1 MVTNG
6 KSAVD
11 NNLVVLQLSGGND
24 YLNTIVPYTN
34 GFYNDF
40 RTSVKI
46 NPEEVEAWKWMGVDE
61 LKTDIKENP
70 DNYTYWLK
78 VALEKWN

>member
-1 MVTNG
+1 MATNG

-24 YLNTIVPYTN
+24 YLYTIVPYTN

-46 NPEEVEAWKWMGVDE
+46 NPEDVLPINDE
-61 LKTDIKENP
+61 LGFRHGM
-70 DNYTYWLK
+70 
-78 VALEKWN
+78 

>member
-1 MVTNG
+1 MATNG

-34 GFYNDF
+34 GFIMILG
-40 RTSVKI
+40 R
-46 NPEEVEAWKWMGVDE
+46 
-61 LKTDIKENP
+61 
-70 DNYTYWLK
+70 
-78 VALEKWN
+78 ALR